1 MLSFV
6 VPLQSATGFAGN
18 QLVLLAILVGFFY
31 VIVVR
36 PMRKKQKE
44 VETML
49 SQLKN
54 GDRVLTTGGIYG
66 TVVGVADDF
75 VHLRVA
81 DHVKIQVAKSS
92 ITQLVEEPKH
102 A

>member
-6 VPLQSATGFAGN
+6 VPLQAGSGFAGN
-18 QLVLLAILVGFFY
+18 QLVLMAILVGIFY

-36 PMRKKQKE
+36 PMRKKQRE

-66 TVVGVADDF
+66 TVVGVTDEF